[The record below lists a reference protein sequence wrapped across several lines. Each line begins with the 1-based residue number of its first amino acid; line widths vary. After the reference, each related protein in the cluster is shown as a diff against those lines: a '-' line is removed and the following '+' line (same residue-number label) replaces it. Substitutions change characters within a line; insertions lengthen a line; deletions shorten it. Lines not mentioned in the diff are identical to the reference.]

1 MTDVISSLAQC
12 AGKASTSLQPGQRTT
27 GGSKRTSLSRSHAHP
42 PASLSVTA
50 LLHFPFLF
58 SLRLILPVVV
68 LTGFQEVFG
77 VRGRGHMPLNHHDA
91 LSVEQEKEEE
101 ERQRSSELIFDEGMR
116 YNLRKKNGSEIFLC
130 DLTLGSKSVS

>member
-1 MTDVISSLAQC
+1 MLSPHLLSVLEKLDLPA
-12 AGKASTSLQPGQRTT
+12 AR
-27 GGSKRTSLSRSHAHP
+27 SKDNRRLKENISLSHSHAHP

-130 DLTLGSKSVS
+130 DLTPGSKSVS

>member
-50 LLHFPFLF
+50 LLHFPFLS

-116 YNLRKKNGSEIFLC
+116 YNLRKKNGSEIFLW
-130 DLTLGSKSVS
+130 DLTPGSKSVS